1 MAWLFWVIREVAE
14 VFAREVA
21 DGDGCC
27 LLDGDD
33 DTDIALNALDAA
45 LDASKL
51 ALGNLYSLTGLTG
64 EVEVVEP
71 DHLVALLG
79 GDTDEIVHH
88 GISDIEH
95 FRMLGVVW
103 FQHGAHDVTD
113 RLIEGFLLLDTTEI
127 VVGDTDKEEVVNG
140 WSEVHLLCSHLLEA
154 HGDKGLFHT
163 WLFVEERLQPQE
175 P

>member
-33 DTDIALNALDAA
+33 HTDIALDALDAT
-45 LDASKL
+45 LHASKL
-51 ALGNLYSLTGLTG
+51 AFSDLHSLTGLAG
-64 EVEVVEP
+64 EVEIVEP

-79 GDTDEIVHH
+79 GDTDEVVHH

-95 FRMLGVVW
+95 FGMFRVVW
-103 FQHGAHDVTD
+103 FQHRAHDVTD
-113 RLIEGFLLLDTTEI
+113 MLIEGFLLLDTTEI
-127 VVGDTDKEEVVNG
+127 VVGDTDKEEVIDG
-140 WSEVHLLCSHLLEA
+140 RGEVHLFCCHLLEA
-154 HGDKGLFHT
+154 HGDKGTLHT
-163 WLFVEERLQPQE
+163 RLFVEECLQPQE

>member
-14 VFAREVA
+14 VFAGEVA
-21 DGDGCC
+21 DGDGCS

-33 DTDIALNALDAA
+33 HTDIALDALDTT
-45 LDASKL
+45 LHTSKL
-51 ALGNLYSLTGLTG
+51 AFGDLHSLTGLAG
-64 EVEVVEP
+64 EVEIVEP

-79 GDTDEIVHH
+79 GDTDEVVHH

-95 FRMLGVVW
+95 FRMLRVVW
-103 FQHGAHDVTD
+103 FQHRAHDVTD

-127 VVGDTDKEEVVNG
+127 VVGDTDKEEVVDG
-140 WSEVHLLCSHLLEA
+140 WGKVHLLIRHFLIT
-154 HGDKGLFHT
+154 HGDKGTLHT
-163 WLFVEERLQPQE
+163 RLFVEERLQPQE

>member
-1 MAWLFWVIREVAE
+1 MAWLFRVIREIAE
-14 VFAREVA
+14 VFAGEVA

-33 DTDIALNALDAA
+33 HTDIALDALDAT
-45 LDASKL
+45 LHASKL
-51 ALGNLYSLTGLTG
+51 AFGDLHSLTGLAG
-64 EVEVVEP
+64 EVEIVEP

-95 FRMLGVVW
+95 FGMLGVVW
-103 FQHGAHDVTD
+103 FQHGMHDVTD
-113 RLIEGFLLLDTTEI
+113 RLIEGFLLLDPTEI
-127 VVGDTDKEEVVNG
+127 IVGDTDKEEVVDG
-140 WSEVHLLCSHLLEA
+140 WGKVHLLVRHFFVT
-154 HGDKGLFHT
+154 HGDKGPFYA
-163 WLFVEERLQPQE
+163 WLFFEERLQPQE

>member
-33 DTDIALNALDAA
+33 HTDIALDALDAT
-45 LDASKL
+45 LHASKL
-51 ALGNLYSLTGLTG
+51 AFSDLHSLTGLAG
-64 EVEVVEP
+64 EVEIVEP

-79 GDTDEIVHH
+79 GDTDEVVHH

-95 FRMLGVVW
+95 FGMFRVVW
-103 FQHGAHDVTD
+103 FQHRAHDVTD

-127 VVGDTDKEEVVNG
+127 VVGDTDKEEVVDG
-140 WSEVHLLCSHLLEA
+140 WGKVHLLIRHFLIT
-154 HGDKGLFHT
+154 HGDKGTLHT
-163 WLFVEERLQPQE
+163 RLFVEECLQPQE